1 MEGVAHFVDPL
12 ARELVLFEAAML
24 LIGGIDDLAV
34 DLLYWWRRIRR
45 GPDVPFKLSP
55 RRVAGRMAVFV
66 PAWHEADVI
75 GRMLDA
81 ALIRYQHPDY
91 RIFVGCYPNDPDTI
105 DAVAAVAEYDA
116 RVRLVINSAVG
127 PTTKADNLNAVWHA
141 LLRDDAA
148 DGQSTRAVVLHDAED
163 VVHADELDLF
173 DALIDVADVVQIPV
187 VPLIDPASR
196 WIGGH
201 YADEFAEAHGR
212 HMLVRTALGAGM
224 PLAGTGCAIATPM
237 LAQIAHARGGDP
249 FDAASLTEDYEL
261 GLRIAELGGH
271 GSFVRVTDDRGRIV
285 AVRAFF
291 PGTLA
296 AAVRQKARWMT
307 GIALAGWDRTG
318 WGPARALSDHWMRMR
333 DRRAPLAML
342 VLAIAYIALLSWGAS
357 LLLHKLSGTQAPAT
371 IPTWLFVTN
380 TALLAWRLAMRATA
394 TAKVHGRL
402 EGLLAIP
409 RFLVGNLVALIA
421 ARRAMRMYMGMLAG
435 QPPRW
440 DKTRHHF
447 PDLASV
453 PQ

>member
-1 MEGVAHFVDPL
+1 MEGVANFVDPL
-12 ARELVLFEAAML
+12 ARELVLFAAAML
-24 LIGGIDDLAV
+24 MIGGIDDLAI

-45 GPDVPFKLSP
+45 GPDVPFRLSP

-91 RIFVGCYPNDPDTI
+91 RIFVGSYPNDPETI
-105 DAVAAVAEYDA
+105 DAVAAVAEHDA
-116 RVRLVINSAVG
+116 RVRLVINSAEG

-148 DGQSTRAVVLHDAED
+148 DGRSTRAVVLHDAED

-173 DALIDVADVVQIPV
+173 DTLIDVADVVQIPV

-237 LAQIAHARGGDP
+237 LARIALARGGDP

-261 GLRIAELGGH
+261 RR
-271 GSFVRVTDDRGRIV
+271 VRNKTSYPD
-285 AVRAFF
+285 
-291 PGTLA
+291 
-296 AAVRQKARWMT
+296 
-307 GIALAGWDRTG
+307 
-318 WGPARALSDHWMRMR
+318 S
-333 DRRAPLAML
+333 
-342 VLAIAYIALLSWGAS
+342 AII
-357 LLLHKLSGTQAPAT
+357 LSG
-371 IPTWLFVTN
+371 
-380 TALLAWRLAMRATA
+380 R
-394 TAKVHGRL
+394 K
-402 EGLLAIP
+402 
-409 RFLVGNLVALIA
+409 
-421 ARRAMRMYMGMLAG
+421 
-435 QPPRW
+435 
-440 DKTRHHF
+440 
-447 PDLASV
+447 
-453 PQ
+453 